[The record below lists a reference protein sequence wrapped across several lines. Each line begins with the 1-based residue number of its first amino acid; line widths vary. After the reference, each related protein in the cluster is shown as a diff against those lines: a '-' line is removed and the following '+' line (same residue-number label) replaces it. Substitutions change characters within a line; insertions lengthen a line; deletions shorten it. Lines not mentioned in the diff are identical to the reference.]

1 VINPAGIPTI
11 PGDMGALDGHATAL
25 RETGTDFAATGAR
38 IDSTWQG
45 LNGVYDAP
53 EVGQLLAAT
62 APVKTISASV
72 GSDLGTVAAAL
83 ATYAAEVR
91 QIQAQLAALKSQATE
106 FVAAVHGQDD
116 WTSDGS
122 KVDRN
127 NELIKAVDTQMAAFF
142 DAQRR
147 CANAIN
153 ALYGGPQYRAD
164 NGDGKLTD
172 GEYGY
177 RADQLNAAA
186 GQDKA
191 LPWGTTEQKDR
202 GFWGDVGAFFG
213 GIKDGAVGFVTGLG
227 ALIGRDPTTGQWS
240 WSMAGTAWKGLGT
253 FALAAGVYAMP
264 GGAQLDQ
271 TIGVPGMK
279 RGQLGDTLLTAGKS
293 LIAYDEW
300 GKDPARAAGTATF
313 NVVSAVIGTKGAGAA
328 LRGAGAAAEG
338 SRIAAVST
346 AGTAMV
352 RTGEFIG
359 NIPKVS
365 DLAKGLAQ
373 RIPGLRLPSF
383 SAAGDIKIAEHVDAP
398 AIHPPDTP
406 TVHAPHADVP
416 TTPRP
421 GTVGDGLTHTPHVPE
436 APAPTPPATVHHV
449 DTPTPHHTDSPAPQR
464 SGPQAPPHADTPA
477 PRHAAPHTDA
487 PNPTHHVDTP
497 HDPSPGGHA
506 TAHEHAPQDHNHTA
520 SDHAAHD
527 HASVDHQPGHP
538 EVTPHHDLAGSPP
551 AHADSGLGP
560 VADHPPATPQPLH
573 REDPLPTG
581 DLLERYKGES
591 DLGVNRSVHH
601 QDMTLLYLSSG
612 RGRHNGG
619 GEGAVEFAGDVALE
633 AASDLA
639 GGLALGGAASDVGAG
654 PGTATHSDHG
664 DGVDRAVECAIAAAV
679 EPVAYGSAAA
689 GLQRAGA
696 GQGGERGIVSAA
708 SGMGETHDRLGGG
721 DRPEAPAVGQS
732 RGEIVHDGLQLCPIG
747 LERSTGVAHGQGETT
762 DLSVAHGLLTAG
774 VAGHSASGQAGENG
788 LGECAAG
795 EVAIVVVAVAQ
806 QSTEPIDLRGGGHG
820 ELVAGTEQD
829 PQCFSVPVDP
839 GNGESIGVETK
850 RSQHGQVR
858 VDRVGLAPPAP
869 SRAAGLL
876 ALDDPQTGSHR
887 CAGQSTTVAAGA
899 LDRHDQP
906 RARGVIGDPGKQ
918 LGIPRGVVADRTPG
932 DRRSARERDLYLMR
946 IAVGV
951 DTDHGVDEF
960 CQHGH
965 RPSPSREWVNGR
977 HRPG

>member
-1 VINPAGIPTI
+1 MINPAGIPTI
-11 PGDMGALDGHATAL
+11 PGDMGALDGHASAL
-25 RETGTDFAATGAR
+25 RATGTDFAATGAR

-91 QIQAQLAALKSQATE
+91 QIQAQLASLKTQATE

-142 DAQRR
+142 EAQRR

-177 RADQLNAAA
+177 SADQLNAAA

-191 LPWGTTEQKDR
+191 LPWGTTEEKDR

-398 AIHPPDTP
+398 AIHTPDTP
-406 TVHAPHADVP
+406 TVHTPHVDVP

-449 DTPTPHHTDSPAPQR
+449 DTPAPHHTDSPAPH
-464 SGPQAPPHADTPA
+464 PTEAQAPHHADIPG
-477 PRHAAPHTDA
+477 PRHAAPHTPPAHA
-487 PNPTHHVDTP
+487 PHTDTP
-497 HDPSPGGHA
+497 AGHHAADPAAHHA
-506 TAHEHAPQDHNHTA
+506 PSSHEHIPGEHTPQDHH
-520 SDHAAHD
+520 SPG
-527 HASVDHQPGHP
+527 DHQPGHDAP
-538 EVTPHHDLAGSPP
+538 QH
-551 AHADSGLGP
+551 HADPVHGDHGGHGPDAPPPLGP
-560 VADHPPATPQPLH
+560 PEHLAEIPPPRTAADGP
-573 REDPLPTG
+573 PLPTTELKPG
-581 DLLERYKGES
+581 YAGEH
-591 DLGVNRSVHH
+591 LGQSPNLPPGHRVAYLDEVAREQHRLVVHEGR
-601 QDMTLLYLSSG
+601 LYTTDGNLFDTSTGTS
-612 RGRHNGG
+612 HWGG
-619 GEGAVEFAGDVALE
+619 GDQRAIFVMDRHGNLYASNHHAVGRFHHSSFL
-633 AASDLA
+633 S
-639 GGLALGGAASDVGAG
+639 GGSV
-654 PGTATHSDHG
+654 
-664 DGVDRAVECAIAAAV
+664 
-679 EPVAYGSAAA
+679 
-689 GLQRAGA
+689 AGA
-696 GQGGERGIVSAA
+696 GELKVVNGELKFMSDQ
-708 SGMGETHDRLGGG
+708 SGHYRPAPQFLQQVARRL
-721 DRPEAPAVGQS
+721 
-732 RGEIVHDGLQLCPIG
+732 
-747 LERSTGVAHGQGETT
+747 
-762 DLSVAHGLLTAG
+762 
-774 VAGHSASGQAGENG
+774 
-788 LGECAAG
+788 
-795 EVAIVVVAVAQ
+795 
-806 QSTEPIDLRGGGHG
+806 HG
-820 ELVAGTEQD
+820 EGID
-829 PQCFSVPVDP
+829 FSDV
-839 GNGESIGVETK
+839 
-850 RSQHGQVR
+850 QF
-858 VDRVGLAPPAP
+858 
-869 SRAAGLL
+869 
-876 ALDDPQTGSHR
+876 GS
-887 CAGQSTTVAAGA
+887 
-899 LDRHDQP
+899 
-906 RARGVIGDPGKQ
+906 
-918 LGIPRGVVADRTPG
+918 
-932 DRRSARERDLYLMR
+932 
-946 IAVGV
+946 
-951 DTDHGVDEF
+951 
-960 CQHGH
+960 
-965 RPSPSREWVNGR
+965 W
-977 HRPG
+977 